1 MVVAVLAAVKV
12 AGVLFWGSRW
22 FGGRDDGIDSGGA
35 DQGSYGKSFKIIPIP
50 CIWNPHPMVIYLEGL
65 FWFHFF

>member
-1 MVVAVLAAVKV
+1 MLAAVKV
-12 AGVLFWGSRW
+12 AGVLFWGSWW

-50 CIWNPHPMVIYLEGL
+50 CI
-65 FWFHFF
+65 

>member
-1 MVVAVLAAVKV
+1 VVVAVLAAVKV
-12 AGVLFWGSRW
+12 AGVLFWGRW

-50 CIWNPHPMVIYLEGL
+50 CI
-65 FWFHFF
+65 

>member
-1 MVVAVLAAVKV
+1 LLLVVVAVLAAVKV

-35 DQGSYGKSFKIIPIP
+35 DQGSYGSYGKSFKIIPIP
-50 CIWNPHPMVIYLEGL
+50 CI
-65 FWFHFF
+65 